1 VSKGVLLFAHNNDTV
16 DYVQQAVF
24 CAKRV
29 KRFLNLPVTLVTD
42 KQSVADFPFDI
53 NKYIDSIVYQ
63 DVENQHNFRTFRNSG
78 TDGVRDKWFNTNRFL
93 AYELS
98 PYQQTLVLDT
108 DVVLCNSNLLQLFNS
123 NKQFSATK
131 HYKQFSHMCE
141 DSCVA
146 KISLNSV
153 PMYWATIMYFTK
165 SSVAQTVFDTVQ
177 HIHNNWLWYKNL
189 YGLSSAKF
197 RNDYAFSIAIHMLQN
212 FTESVTDFEI
222 PYILY
227 NSFDV
232 DIIDSFNDTEISIL
246 AKKNHSDYRI
256 TYLKDTT
263 VHIMNKF
270 DFKDIIDKDFAN
282 DY

>member
-1 VSKGVLLFAHNNDTV
+1 MSKGVLLFAHNNDTV

-42 KQSVADFPFDI
+42 KQSVASFPFDI
-53 NKYIDSIVYQ
+53 NKYIENIVYQ
-63 DVENQHNFRTFRNSG
+63 EVENQHNFRTFRSS
-78 TDGVRDKWFNTNRFL
+78 TDSVRDKWFNTNRFL

-98 PYQQTLVLDT
+98 PYEQTLVLDT
-108 DVVLCNSNLLQLFNS
+108 DVVLCNNNLHQLFNS

-131 HYKQFSHMCE
+131 HYKQFSHICE
-141 DSCVA
+141 DPSVA

-153 PMYWATIMYFTK
+153 PMYWATVMYFTK
-165 SSVAQTVFDTVQ
+165 STVAQTVFDTVQ

-232 DIIDSFNDTEISIL
+232 DIVKSFNDTEISIL
-246 AKKNHSDYRI
+246 AKKNHNDYRI

-270 DFKDIIDKDFAN
+270 VFKDIIDKEFAN

>member
-42 KQSVADFPFDI
+42 KQSVTNFPYDI
-53 NKYIDSIVYQ
+53 TKYIDTIVYQ
-63 DVENQHNFRTFRNSG
+63 DVENQHNFRTFRSSG
-78 TDGVRDKWFNTNRFL
+78 TDSVRDKWFNTNRFL

-98 PYQQTLVLDT
+98 PYCQTLVLDT
-108 DVVLCNSNLLQLFNS
+108 DVVLCNSNLLQLFES

-131 HYKQFSHMCE
+131 HYKQFSHMVE
-141 DSCVA
+141 DPSVA
-146 KISLNSV
+146 KISLNSI
-153 PMYWATIMYFTK
+153 PMYWATMMYFTK
-165 SSVAQTVFDTVQ
+165 SSIAQTVFDTVH
-177 HIHNNWLWYKNL
+177 HIHNSWLWYKNL

-212 FTESVTDFEI
+212 FTELVVDFEI

-232 DIIDSFNDTEISIL
+232 DIINSFNDTEISIL
-246 AKKNHSDYRI
+246 SKKSHSDYRI

-270 DFKDIIDKDFAN
+270 DFKDIIDGDFAN

>member
-1 VSKGVLLFAHNNDTV
+1 MSKGVLLFAHNNDTV

-42 KQSVADFPFDI
+42 DQSVSAFPFDI
-53 NKYIDSIVYQ
+53 NKYIDNIVYQ

-141 DSCVA
+141 DSSVA

-189 YGLSSAKF
+189 YGLSSSKF

-246 AKKNHSDYRI
+246 AKKNHNDYRI

>member
-1 VSKGVLLFAHNNDTV
+1 MSKGVLLFAHNNDTV

-42 KQSVADFPFDI
+42 KQSVTNFPFDI
-53 NKYIDSIVYQ
+53 NKYIDNIVYQ
-63 DVENQHNFRTFRNSG
+63 KVENENNFRVFRDG
-78 TDGVRDKWFNTNRFL
+78 TSAGIKDKWFNTNRFL
-93 AYELS
+93 AYTLS
-98 PYQQTLVLDT
+98 PYEKTLVLDT

-141 DSCVA
+141 DPSVA
-146 KISLNSV
+146 KISLNSI
-153 PMYWATIMYFTK
+153 PMYWATIMYFSK
-165 SSVAQTVFDTVQ
+165 SEIAKTMFDTVQ

-189 YGLSSAKF
+189 YGLSATKF
-197 RNDYAFSIAIHMLQN
+197 RNDYAFSIAIHILQN

-232 DIIDSFNDTEISIL
+232 DIINSFDDTEISIL
-246 AKKNHSDYRI
+246 AKKNHNDYRI

-282 DY
+282 EY